1 VRPLTAE
8 ELRQPIMQHRM
19 LLFNQ
24 MISDKYGDSMT
35 VNVVDDNKPK
45 VETVHDDYDSDYDS
59 YVPYEDD
66 AELPRSIP
74 LLNY

>member
-1 VRPLTAE
+1 
-8 ELRQPIMQHRM
+8 M

-35 VNVVDDNKPK
+35 IVSDDNKPK
-45 VETVHDDYDSDYDS
+45 VETVHDDSDSDPDS

-74 LLNY
+74 HRIAALLFAKEGFEILRD